1 MKHIRVVAHAHTLVG
16 SRAYA
21 RIHNANKEHT
31 HKAEAI
37 LVWKTKG
44 LWQREFKICAAEGTH
59 ARTHSHTHTQ
69 GIQLSRD
76 KWTCTCAVS
85 PLDCRSVSVSGH
97 FPGHCFFRLLA
108 PMKRCSAGLT
118 LGRHQTLA
126 IIVGPRTLP
135 ELGHLWPRGWPQ
147 PHAGPTLHRIKNVT
161 MAGGGGGGVFGRTE
175 VLWMNEWLILLNVQ
189 RGDVAY

>member
-1 MKHIRVVAHAHTLVG
+1 MQIKNTHTRLRLYLFEKAKGCDRENLRFVQQK
-16 SRAYA
+16 A
-21 RIHNANKEHT
+21 R
-31 HKAEAI
+31 
-37 LVWKTKG
+37 
-44 LWQREFKICAAEGTH
+44 TH
-59 ARTHSHTHTQ
+59 ARTHTLTHTHTHTQ

-126 IIVGPRTLP
+126 ITVGPRTLP

-147 PHAGPTLHRIKNVT
+147 PDAGPTLHRIKNH
-161 MAGGGGGGVFGRTE
+161 GGTE
-175 VLWMNEWLILLNVQ
+175 VVGEVYLDGLRFCEWMNE
-189 RGDVAY
+189 